1 MLDLTHSDVCR
12 PMCVEARNGYRYF
25 VTFTDDYSRY
35 GYLYL
40 MRHKSETFEK
50 FKEFQHEVELQLGK
64 KVRAIRSDR
73 GGEYLSYE
81 FEDYLRDC
89 GIVSQ
94 WTPPGTPQWNGVSER
109 SNRTLLDM
117 VRSMMSRTDLPKS
130 FWGFALQMTAPILNR
145 VPSKSVEN
153 TPYEIWHGMVPSLY
167 YLKIWD
173 CEAYIRNVYL
183 WSILKKQEDTT
194 FTCLAKT
201 RFSWL
206 DEDTS

>member
-1 MLDLTHSDVCR
+1 MS
-12 PMCVEARNGYRYF
+12 VEARNGYRYF

-40 MRHKSETFEK
+40 MRHKSETFEQ
-50 FKEFQHEVELQLGK
+50 FKEFRHKVELQLGK
-64 KVRAIRSDR
+64 IVKAIRSDR
-73 GGEYLSYE
+73 SGKYLSCE

-94 WTPPGTPQWNGVSER
+94 WFARWWVKRICQSH
-109 SNRTLLDM
+109 
-117 VRSMMSRTDLPKS
+117 
-130 FWGFALQMTAPILNR
+130 FWGFAPQMAAPILNR